1 MGIDFQRTYR
11 KRQRMMNTNTL
22 NSENSQQN
30 FPHLTSSTTTRNNQG
45 RFLKRWLLIPG
56 IMMTL
61 LGVTSSYSA
70 LQAIQNPNLATA
82 VITENPD
89 NIAPVIDNVEVSE
102 TRRTAL
108 EQQYQ
113 ATLNQLQATQ
123 TEQGVLQ
130 IAHEE
135 ALYRLDKLKRENQQ
149 LKSLANEGSTLKVKI
164 KQLEDSNSSL
174 NGQFQ
179 ESKQQVTMLQNRL
192 KVVENEKNQLTKE
205 NQKLQPVSSEL
216 LGLKAELAQAN
227 RTIELLNARPSEMI
241 NINGKQFSVTP
252 ELAAV
257 LREKKP
263 IHVSVL
269 RPSSKELSSWVV
281 FK

>member
-1 MGIDFQRTYR
+1 
-11 KRQRMMNTNTL
+11 
-22 NSENSQQN
+22 
-30 FPHLTSSTTTRNNQG
+30 
-45 RFLKRWLLIPG
+45 
-56 IMMTL
+56 MTL

-70 LQAIQNPNLATA
+70 LQAIQNPNSVAP
-82 VITENPD
+82 VIAENPD
-89 NIAPVIDNVEVSE
+89 NIALVIDKVEVLE
-102 TRRTAL
+102 ARRTDL

-113 ATLNQLQATQ
+113 ATLSQLQATQ
-123 TEQGVLQ
+123 TEQGTLQ

-135 ALYRLDKLKRENQQ
+135 ALYRLDNLKRENQQ
-149 LKSLANEGSTLKVKI
+149 LKSLVNEGSTLKVKV
-164 KQLEDSNSSL
+164 KQLENSNSSL
-174 NGQFQ
+174 NSQVQ
-179 ESKQQVTMLQNRL
+179 ESTQQVTMLQSRL

-241 NINGKQFSVTP
+241 NINGKQFYVTP

-257 LREKKP
+257 LREQKS
-263 IHVSVL
+263 INVSAV

-281 FK
+281 VK